1 MCPRGR
7 PRGLHL
13 CLSLSVV
20 TQGRLVLGQ
29 QMYSTHQ
36 CVLESRATE
45 REGRGYNDPGAH
57 EAAHG
62 LKGAHQMTFR
72 NEHVRPSFWRSPDF
86 E

>member
-1 MCPRGR
+1 
-7 PRGLHL
+7 
-13 CLSLSVV
+13 
-20 TQGRLVLGQ
+20 
-29 QMYSTHQ
+29 MYSTHQ

-45 REGRGYNDPGAH
+45 REGRGYNDPGAYGLWGAH

-62 LKGAHQMTFR
+62 SKGAHQMTFR